1 MRLQTNKQ
9 RYKMNTLTTIEQ
21 MIETINCLASIA
33 EDALDLVDEYSG
45 DESGTADELRAMLR
59 RVMDEHNA

>member
-1 MRLQTNKQ
+1 MQTKQ
-9 RYKMNTLTTIEQ
+9 NL
-21 MIETINCLASIA
+21 IETICALASIA